1 MAAGSRVHE
10 YTSMEPSIPL
20 KGGRIIPYH
29 SLFGDIEF
37 HNVGFEYPTRP
48 DQKILNNFNLRIP
61 AGQMVRH
68 SEELEKKQIGSV
80 LLCCSS
86 VCFSKILCISYMV

>member
-1 MAAGSRVHE
+1 MLIYIIPNIAGMAAGSRVHE

-68 SEELEKKQIGSV
+68 SEQ
-80 LLCCSS
+80 
-86 VCFSKILCISYMV
+86 

>member
-10 YTSMEPSIPL
+10 YTTMEPSIPL

-48 DQKILNNFNLRIP
+48 EQKILNNFNLRIP
-61 AGQMVRH
+61 AGQMVRI
-68 SEELEKKQIGSV
+68 SEESEKSKFNAFMILSIILKFSV
-80 LLCCSS
+80 YH
-86 VCFSKILCISYMV
+86 ILYR